1 MLKKFFLLVFLFFE
15 NLFISREDIEA
26 KYHVYRN
33 GHNSKRK
40 TTKQG
45 ENLIKSMS
53 TSPYRQNVL
62 KRGLNNRQA
71 NKQT

>member
-1 MLKKFFLLVFLFFE
+1 MLKKFFLLVFLVFE

-45 ENLIKSMS
+45 ENLIKSKS
-53 TSPYRQNVL
+53 AKCSETGP
-62 KRGLNNRQA
+62 
-71 NKQT
+71 KQ